1 MKLTEKQKA
10 YEKELLKIIKE
21 RKIMFFSHAFAYTS
35 FSAATAYN
43 HNLEKLDTIKDALA
57 KNRASG
63 VTYMLN
69 KWIGSDNA
77 TLQIAAMK
85 IIADEELRRSLNQQ
99 YIEQTI
105 KEQPLFNID
114 IEEDSKSKNDKQ

>member
-10 YEKELLKIIKE
+10 YEKELLKIIEE

-43 HNLEKLDTIKDALA
+43 HGLEKLETIKEALA

-77 TLQIAAMK
+77 TLQIAAMR
-85 IIADEELRRSLNQQ
+85 IIADEEIRRSLNQQ

-114 IEEDSKSKNDKQ
+114 VKEGSDTKSDK

>member
-43 HNLEKLDTIKDALA
+43 HNLEKLDTIKEALA

-77 TLQIAAMK
+77 TLQIAAMR
-85 IIADEELRRSLNQQ
+85 IISDEELRRSLNQQ

-114 IEEDSKSKNDKQ
+114 VNEKSDSKSDK

>member
-69 KWIGSDNA
+69 KWIASDNA
-77 TLQIAAMK
+77 TLQIAAMR
-85 IIADEELRRSLNQQ
+85 IISDENLRRSLNQQ

-114 IEEDSKSKNDKQ
+114 VEDDPKSKNDKQ

>member
-10 YEKELLKIIKE
+10 YEKELLEIIE
-21 RKIMFFSHAFAYTS
+21 DRKIMFFSHAFAYTS

-43 HNLEKLDTIKDALA
+43 HNLEKLDTIKEALA

-77 TLQIAAMK
+77 TLQIAAMR
-85 IIADEELRRSLNQQ
+85 IISDEEIRRSLNQQ

-114 IEEDSKSKNDKQ
+114 VKEGSDTKNDK

>member
-10 YEKELLKIIKE
+10 YEKELLEIIE
-21 RKIMFFSHAFAYTS
+21 DRKIMFFSHAFAYTS
-35 FSAATAYN
+35 FSLATAYN
-43 HNLEKLDTIKDALA
+43 HGLEKLETIKEALA

-69 KWIGSDNA
+69 KWIASDNA
-77 TLQIAAMK
+77 TLQIAAMR
-85 IIADEELRRSLNQQ
+85 IISDENLRRSLNQQ

-114 IEEDSKSKNDKQ
+114 VKEKSETKNDK

>member
-35 FSAATAYN
+35 FSLATAYN
-43 HNLEKLDTIKDALA
+43 HGLEKLETIKEALA

-99 YIEQTI
+99 YLEQTI

-114 IEEDSKSKNDKQ
+114 VKEGSDTKSDK

>member
-10 YEKELLKIIKE
+10 YEKELLEIIKE

-77 TLQIAAMK
+77 TLQIAAMR
-85 IIADEELRRSLNQQ
+85 IIADEEIRRSLNQQ

-114 IEEDSKSKNDKQ
+114 IEKDPKSKNDKQ

>member
-10 YEKELLKIIKE
+10 YEKELLEIIEE
-21 RKIMFFSHAFAYTS
+21 RKIMFFSHAFAYAS
-35 FSAATAYN
+35 FSPATAYN
-43 HNLEKLDTIKDALA
+43 HDLEKLETIKDALA
-57 KNRASG
+57 KNRTSG

-69 KWIGSDNA
+69 KWINSDNA
-77 TLQIAAMK
+77 TLQIAAMR
-85 IIADEELRRSLNQQ
+85 IISDEDLRRSLNQQ

-114 IEEDSKSKNDKQ
+114 VKGKSDSKNDK

>member
-10 YEKELLKIIKE
+10 YEKELLEIIE
-21 RKIMFFSHAFAYTS
+21 DRKIMFFSHAFAYAS
-35 FSAATAYN
+35 FSLATAYN
-43 HNLEKLDTIKDALA
+43 HGLEKLETIKEALA

-77 TLQIAAMK
+77 TLQIAAMR
-85 IIADEELRRSLNQQ
+85 IIADEDIRRSLNQQ

-114 IEEDSKSKNDKQ
+114 VKEGSDTKSDK

>member
-1 MKLTEKQKA
+1 MKLTKKQKA
-10 YEKELLKIIKE
+10 YEKELLEIIKE

-77 TLQIAAMK
+77 TLQIAAMR
-85 IIADEELRRSLNQQ
+85 IISDENLRRSLNQQ

-114 IEEDSKSKNDKQ
+114 VKEPSDTKSDE

>member
-10 YEKELLKIIKE
+10 YEKELLEIIE
-21 RKIMFFSHAFAYTS
+21 DRKIMFFSHAFAYAS
-35 FSAATAYN
+35 FSPATAYN
-43 HNLEKLDTIKDALA
+43 HNLEKLDTIKEALA

-77 TLQIAAMK
+77 TLQIAAMR
-85 IIADEELRRSLNQQ
+85 IIADEEIRRSLNQQ

-114 IEEDSKSKNDKQ
+114 VKEDPDSKNDK

>member
-10 YEKELLKIIKE
+10 YEKELLKIIEE
-21 RKIMFFSHAFAYTS
+21 RKIMFFNHAFAYTS

-43 HNLEKLDTIKDALA
+43 HNLEKLDTIKEALA

-77 TLQIAAMK
+77 TLQIAAMR
-85 IIADEELRRSLNQQ
+85 IIADEEIRRSLNQQ

-114 IEEDSKSKNDKQ
+114 VKEESETKNDK